1 MLTEHDLQF
10 LENTLP
16 FWQAL
21 TDAQKTFLTQNIKT
35 LTPRTGALVHN
46 GADECLGVVL
56 IKAGRLRAYVTAP
69 TGREVTLYFIDE
81 SDVTM
86 LSAACILQN
95 VALPVSL
102 VAEKD
107 SALFAI
113 PPNIYNKLRSENPKI
128 EHYTSEVLGT
138 SFSKTMVAMEQA
150 LFYTVEQR
158 LAILLL
164 EYSSFEQ
171 SETLHLTHETIA
183 NQLGS
188 AREVVTR
195 ILKTWASQSIIAT
208 GRGELH
214 ILNKPALE
222 KFATA

>member
-1 MLTEHDLQF
+1 MLNKHDEQF
-10 LENTLP
+10 LEQTLP
-16 FWQAL
+16 FWHAL
-21 TDAQKTFLTQNIKT
+21 TSAQKAFLMQNIKT
-35 LTPRTGALVHN
+35 LTPQAGALVHN

-56 IKAGRLRAYVTAP
+56 IKEGRLRAYVTAP

-81 SDVTM
+81 SDITM

-95 VALPVSL
+95 AALPVSL

-107 SALFAI
+107 SILFAI
-113 PPNIYNKLRSENPKI
+113 PPHIYNQLRSENQKI

-138 SFSKTMVAMEQA
+138 SFSKTLIAMEKA

-171 SETLHLTHETIA
+171 SSTLHLTHEAIA

-195 ILKTWASQSIIAT
+195 LLKTWAEQNIIST
-208 GRGELH
+208 GRGEIH
-214 ILNKPALE
+214 IINMGAL
-222 KFATA
+222 KDFATA